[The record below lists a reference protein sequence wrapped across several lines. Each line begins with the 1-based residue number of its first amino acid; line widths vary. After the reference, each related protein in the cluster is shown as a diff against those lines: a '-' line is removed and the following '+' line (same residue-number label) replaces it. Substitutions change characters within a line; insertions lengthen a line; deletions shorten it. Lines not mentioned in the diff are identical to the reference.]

1 MDNLQEVLQRCMT
14 GLAICAAG
22 VMHLE
27 LMCAFLAREKE
38 RLTRALDHEPTQEN
52 WQDYWQF
59 LGERTLNPKCLQRA
73 EDREKI
79 RRLVYGEDV
88 DNNSRVS

>member
-1 MDNLQEVLQRCMT
+1 MDNLQGVLQRCMT

-38 RLTRALDHEPTQEN
+38 RLTRALGHEPNQEN
-52 WQDYWQF
+52 WEDYWQ
-59 LGERTLNPKCLQRA
+59 LLKERALKQNNPSMA
-73 EDREKI
+73 EEREKI
-79 RRLVYGEDV
+79 RRLLMDNEDA
-88 DNNSRVS
+88 STETK